1 MPAPAEEGAVS
12 AGRAGAPRDAEL
24 EAYRGLM
31 HPPEAYRDG
40 FTRRT
45 VLGALF
51 VGFVMM
57 PGAIYLGL
65 IAGVGLGSAAEWVTI
80 ILFTELARRSFSPLA
95 RQEIYVIYY
104 IAGGLAGVIG
114 GSMLAGGPFGQLIWN
129 QYLVQSPAAR
139 GFGIADQIPAWV
151 SPPPGSEALLERTF
165 LHRAWIPPITV
176 LVVSQ
181 VLARAEWFCLGYLL
195 FRLTSDMERLPFPL
209 APVAAQGATALAE
222 SDEEGHT
229 WRWRV
234 FSIGLGVG
242 LLFGA
247 IYVGLPALTGL
258 IASDP
263 ISLLPIPWIDL
274 TRTTQDFLPAA
285 PVGIGTDLGLVLLGT
300 VLPFWVVVGSFAA
313 AVVHALGSP
322 LLYHAGLLTHWR
334 PGMDTVM
341 TNFANDVDV
350 WLSVYVGAGLAVA
363 AIGILHAV
371 RAARAGRDAGA
382 PRTRRGR
389 LRETPA
395 GRGDFGVW
403 LAAGVYLAATLATVL
418 LALYLLADDRFPLLF
433 LLAFGLLA
441 TPLLSYVNAR
451 MAGLTGQLVAFP
463 MVREGAFILSG
474 YRGVDIWFVPIP
486 YADHG
491 RRAQLFREVELT
503 GTSFRSILKAEV
515 LVLPLSLVCGFL
527 FWSLIWRMGPIPSPA
542 FQYAQTYW
550 HLIALRQSLWYS
562 STLGGQTLLDEALKA
577 EWVAGGFALAGGAL
591 ALLSALRLPVS
602 LVYGFV
608 RGISALPHLL
618 IPEMVGALLA
628 RFWLERRFGV
638 QEWRRYAPV
647 LFAGF
652 ACGMGLTGMSAV
664 AVALISRSVVTG
676 AY

>member
-1 MPAPAEEGAVS
+1 MPCD
-12 AGRAGAPRDAEL
+12 APRPASLDPEL
-24 EAYRGLM
+24 ESYRGLM
-31 HPPEAYRDG
+31 HPPDAYRDG

-65 IAGVGLGSAAEWVTI
+65 IVGVSLGSAAEWVTI
-80 ILFTELARRSFSPLA
+80 ILFTELARRSFASLS

-114 GSMLAGGPFGQLIWN
+114 GSMLAGGPFGELVWN
-129 QYLVQSPAAR
+129 QYLVQSQAAQA
-139 GFGIADQIPAWV
+139 FGIASRVPAWV
-151 SPPPGSEALLERTF
+151 SPPAGSEALLERTF
-165 LHRAWIPPITV
+165 LHRAWIPPVTV

-181 VLARAEWFCLGYLL
+181 VLARAEWFSLGYLL
-195 FRLTSDMERLPFPL
+195 FRLTSDVERLPFPL

-222 SDEEGHT
+222 HEDGGHT

-234 FSIGLGVG
+234 FSIGLGIG

-247 IYVGLPALTGL
+247 VYVGLPALTGL

-263 ISLLPIPWIDL
+263 ITLLPIPWIDL
-274 TRTTQDFLPAA
+274 TRTTQDLLPAA
-285 PVGIGTDLGLVLLGT
+285 PLGIGTDLGLVLLGT
-300 VLPFWVVVGSFAA
+300 VLPFWVVVGSFGA
-313 AVVHALGSP
+313 AVLHTLASP
-322 LLYHAGLLTHWR
+322 LLYHAGLLAHWR

-341 TNFANDVDV
+341 TSFATDVDL

-363 AIGILHAV
+363 GIGIGHAV
-371 RAARAGRDAGA
+371 RAARQHGA
-382 PRTRRGR
+382 ARGWRSPWSARRA
-389 LRETPA
+389 LPA
-395 GRGDFGVW
+395 GRGDFSVW
-403 LAAGVYLAATLATVL
+403 LAAGVYLTATLATVL
-418 LALYLLADDRFPLLF
+418 LALYLLHDDRFPLLF

-451 MAGLTGQLVAFP
+451 MAGLTGQLVSFP
-463 MVREGAFILSG
+463 MIREGAFLLSG

-515 LVLPLSLVCGFL
+515 LILPLSLVCGFV
-527 FWSLIWRMGPIPSPA
+527 FWSLIWRLGPIPSPV
-542 FQYAQTYW
+542 FTYAQTYW

-562 STLGGQTLLDEALKA
+562 STLGGETLLHQALKG
-577 EWVAGGFALAGGAL
+577 EWVAGGFAFAGGAFL
-591 ALLSALRLPVS
+591 LLSALRLPVS

-618 IPEMVGALLA
+618 IPEMAGALLA
-628 RFWLERRFGV
+628 RFWLEKRFGSE
-638 QEWRRYAPV
+638 QWRRYAPV
-647 LFAGF
+647 VLAGF

-664 AVALISRSVVTG
+664 AIALISRSVTQG